1 MALELEEE
9 EEEVKLG
16 SCEDSIT
23 LEGLDEMEEG
33 NAYREFGEEYLS

>member
-9 EEEVKLG
+9 EVELG
-16 SCEDSIT
+16 SCEDYII

-33 NAYREFGEEYLS
+33 NAYRE